1 MQFARGTVL
10 PVWNS
15 LLIRMLRI
23 GGARPATHDTELLP
37 KVLAVLSRTPLSIYD
52 SALLDFTI
60 RLLKEFLYHFPIALA
75 IARSSVRM
83 FSEVPQ
89 NVFDNH
95 RVKWPRAHRRRLPLS
110 GAHRRHSLNRVQENP
125 AQSDDNM
132 SRLEKS
138 IHHGTTD
145 SHSGSV
151 NPFSSRTGLLSVSEV
166 GDIEEIYS
174 MMFNNHSGQIS
185 SLEDFINA
193 LACLTRFI
201 SYNNSPCEAIFICGL
216 LKKIMKSLDYD
227 EIEGSL
233 PNQWI
238 NWPIIVTQVV
248 LVRFIVLSSNPISC
262 SKCISHLLL
271 SDSDRDGDER
281 VHIKSS
287 FDFLLDV
294 IKECIITVVQLD
306 EVLQPDGN
314 LGTIEQCIEL
324 SCTAT
329 LSVIEDVLKLYKM
342 YGTYDILP
350 QLGGMIFMWS
360 LDSSFALV
368 FRRLMENI
376 KRDVFTPRITTDSRV
391 RRFAFELFAS
401 LVNVTYATTY
411 MINMSLTWPRG
422 FDGNI
427 SAFELI
433 EALSAQIASGR
444 RESFKVLA
452 WHLPKMKWTRK
463 IPIAQGNDFGGSE
476 MQPSITIIELVA
488 TIRCVNSV
496 EFLVNVCRYLF
507 SSDLLAEDARHI
519 IMKLII
525 PTIVF
530 LSKNMPV
537 VEYFVNVGKF
547 SGDFLFVVDLFE
559 LLHPLI
565 DIYIAEVMI
574 RYVT

>member
-238 NWPIIVTQVV
+238 NWPIIVTQ
-248 LVRFIVLSSNPISC
+248 C

-496 EFLVNVCRYLF
+496 EFLVNETGLSDWLFSNFHAYCERAASQDICVFMSDNTVKQNRLQFRAFFTVCRAL
-507 SSDLLAEDARHI
+507 
-519 IMKLII
+519 
-525 PTIVF
+525 
-530 LSKNMPV
+530 
-537 VEYFVNVGKF
+537 
-547 SGDFLFVVDLFE
+547 E
-559 LLHPLI
+559 LNSC
-565 DIYIAEVMI
+565 E
-574 RYVT
+574 